1 MPPILGFQTLV
12 ATPSFYVGAEVQT
25 QALMLAQRM
34 FLPTDPSL
42 QPTILFLETG
52 FYVTLAR

>member
-1 MPPILGFQTLV
+1 MLPILGLQTLE
-12 ATPSFYVGAEVQT
+12 ATPSFYVGAGVQT
-25 QALMLAQRM
+25 QAHILAQRM